1 VDCNRFPLRKAEAE
15 YEVGSVV
22 SYMDYRTRA
31 TRGRG
36 SRIDPVV
43 FQILEALHF
52 AGGATHRQAVAD
64 YIAHVR
70 AGRPAAA
77 GRELQDEV
85 YRALAAHLA
94 ASARRKAEPL
104 VCLPLGEQSYRWAL
118 TERGRAVF
126 AASAESFQVAN

>member
-1 VDCNRFPLRKAEAE
+1 M
-15 YEVGSVV
+15 GSVV
-22 SYMDYRTRA
+22 SYMDYRARA

-43 FQILEALHF
+43 FQIIEALHF
-52 AGGATHRQAVAD
+52 AGGASHRQAVAD

-85 YRALAAHLA
+85 YQAFDAHLA
-94 ASARRKAEPL
+94 ASARRKTEPL
-104 VCLPLGEQSYRWAL
+104 VRLPLGAHSYRWAL

-126 AASAESFQVAN
+126 ASPAESLQVAR

>member
-1 VDCNRFPLRKAEAE
+1 M
-15 YEVGSVV
+15 GSVV

-77 GRELQDEV
+77 GRKLQDEV
-85 YRALAAHLA
+85 YLALAAHLA

-104 VCLPLGEQSYRWAL
+104 VYLPLGEQSYRWAL